1 MSKQMLVMELSC
13 PQCKALL
20 TDGAKVHL
28 DGTVKETDQ
37 DGEITLSAVFGDYS
51 VETDLDIKEGM
62 IVNLR
67 CPKCEW
73 SIMLPITCKLC
84 GAPMASLSIEKT
96 GYIEFCS
103 RRGCKGHAL
112 GGIGDIDDMMSLMN
126 RMFDTPYD

>member
-1 MSKQMLVMELSC
+1 MLVMELSC
-13 PQCKALL
+13 PQCKAPL

-112 GGIGDIDDMMSLMN
+112 GGIGDIDDMMSLVN

>member
-1 MSKQMLVMELSC
+1 MLVMELSC
-13 PQCKALL
+13 PQCKATL
-20 TDGAKVHL
+20 TEGAKVHL
-28 DGTVKETDQ
+28 DGKVKETDQ
-37 DGEITLSAVFGDYS
+37 DGELTLSAVFGDYS

-62 IVNLR
+62 IVELR
-67 CPKCEW
+67 CPNCDW

-84 GAPMASLSIEKT
+84 GAPMASLNIKRN

>member
-1 MSKQMLVMELSC
+1 MLVMELSC

-20 TDGAKVHL
+20 TEGAKVHL
-28 DGTVKETDQ
+28 DGKVKETGQ
-37 DGEITLSAVFGDYS
+37 DGAITLSAVFGDYS
-51 VETDLDIKEGM
+51 VGTDLEIKEGM
-62 IVNLR
+62 IVELR
-67 CPKCEW
+67 CPKCDW

-84 GAPMASLSIEKT
+84 GAPMASLNIEET

-126 RMFDTPYD
+126 RMFETPYD

>member
-13 PQCKALL
+13 PQCKATL
-20 TDGAKVHL
+20 TEGAKVHL
-28 DGTVKETDQ
+28 DGKVRETDQ

-62 IVNLR
+62 IVELR
-67 CPKCEW
+67 CPNCDW

-84 GAPMASLSIEKT
+84 GAPMASLNIKQN

>member
-13 PQCKALL
+13 PQCKATL
-20 TDGAKVHL
+20 TEGAKVHL
-28 DGTVKETDQ
+28 DGKVKETDQ

-62 IVNLR
+62 IVELR
-67 CPKCEW
+67 CPNCDC

-84 GAPMASLSIEKT
+84 GAPMASLNIKQN

-126 RMFDTPYD
+126 RMFETPYD

>member
-1 MSKQMLVMELSC
+1 MLVMELSC
-13 PQCKALL
+13 PQCKATL
-20 TDGAKVHL
+20 TEGAKVHL
-28 DGTVKETDQ
+28 DGKVKETDQ

-62 IVNLR
+62 IVELR
-67 CPKCEW
+67 CPNCDW

-84 GAPMASLSIEKT
+84 GAPMASLNIKRN

-126 RMFDTPYD
+126 RMFETPYD

>member
-1 MSKQMLVMELSC
+1 MLVMELSC
-13 PQCKALL
+13 PQCKATL
-20 TDGAKVHL
+20 TEGAKVHL
-28 DGTVKETDQ
+28 DGKVKETDQ

-62 IVNLR
+62 IVELR
-67 CPKCEW
+67 CPNCDW

-84 GAPMASLSIEKT
+84 GAPMASLNIKQN

-126 RMFDTPYD
+126 RMFETPYD